1 MSQTRRLVHGLTF
14 AASVGVLA
22 WWAGS
27 MPEVGT
33 LPALAMITAFA
44 WSTLTFGMVGVLGWR
59 RERPAGKQTG
69 ESRSVTV
76 LVLVTEDDSDEKIL
90 TAVALARGVGEV
102 ILGDLAAE
110 PRALLAESLD
120 VTLLTGEVPSRV
132 ANEALA
138 RAKGETFCILTGQA
152 CAVVSELR
160 LAAAMASED
169 VGWVRASTRPYN
181 EDRFAPVPHASMDD
195 CIDRLAD
202 GWGLHQWTPNATV
215 LSTKAAREV
224 GGFVEGRPWG
234 HLLRR
239 LSARGHTGARHN
251 GIVTVVAAPSE
262 PPRFWR
268 SHVWAQRSR
277 VAEAADTFREPGRDD
292 LAGRFAGLAVALRGI
307 QGIPILLWIAGF
319 GAVAATG
326 DAFTSAPLWPMTAAL
341 LVTAALR
348 VIVLCPS
355 IDPLRFNEEIVRTVY
370 QVPGSISA
378 VPGLAGQT
386 EPVVC
391 ASSITT
397 VVPARILLLVGL
409 LLCLVIGQGMAGVVG
424 AMPVDSEGIQGWG
437 ITACAVVL
445 LMLIQAIAYSG
456 SLRRSGR
463 DSYRFPIDL
472 GVRIA
477 GSQGRTL
484 DLSAGGMRIR
494 TSAPLD
500 PGCHVDVRVDFA
512 RNPMTV
518 NAEVRHVQDEAGSQ
532 VAGLQL
538 AETAERRCA
547 WVRALFA
554 EAGILETPELESDR
568 VNAHR

>member
-1 MSQTRRLVHGLTF
+1 MSQTRRLVHVLTF
-14 AASVGVLA
+14 VASVGVLA

-27 MPEVGT
+27 VPEVET

-44 WSTLTFGMVGVLGWR
+44 WSTLTFAMVGALGWR
-59 RERPAGKQTG
+59 RERSTGSHTG
-69 ESRSVTV
+69 ESRSMTV
-76 LVLVTEDDSDEKIL
+76 LVLVTEDDTDEKIL
-90 TAVALARGVGEV
+90 TALALAQGVGEV

-110 PRALLAESLD
+110 PRTRLVESLD
-120 VTLLTGEVPSRV
+120 VTLLTGEVPSGV

-152 CAVVSELR
+152 CAVVSQLR

-215 LSTKAAREV
+215 LNTKAAREV

-239 LSARGHTGARHN
+239 LSERGHTGARHN

-262 PPRFWR
+262 PSRFWR

-277 VAEAADTFREPGRDD
+277 IAEAADTFREPGRED
-292 LAGRFAGLAVALRGI
+292 LAGRFAGLAVALRGLR
-307 QGIPILLWIAGF
+307 GIPILLWIAGF
-319 GAVAATG
+319 GAVATTG

-348 VIVLCPS
+348 MLVLCPS

-378 VPGLAGQT
+378 VPGLAGRT
-386 EPVVC
+386 EPVVR
-391 ASSITT
+391 ATSITT
-397 VVPARILLLVGL
+397 LVPARILLFVGL

-424 AMPVDSEGIQGWG
+424 AVPVASEGVQGWG
-437 ITACAVVL
+437 VTACAVVL
-445 LMLIQAIAYSG
+445 FMLIQAIAYSG

-463 DSYRFPIDL
+463 DSYRFPIQL
-472 GVRIA
+472 GVRVA
-477 GSQGRTL
+477 GNGGRTL

-494 TSAPLD
+494 TGASLD
-500 PGCHVDVRVDFA
+500 PGCHVDVRVDFVG
-512 RNPMTV
+512 NPMNV
-518 NAEVRHVQDEAGSQ
+518 NAEVLYVQDVPGSH
-532 VAGLQL
+532 VAGLRL

-547 WVRALFA
+547 WTRALFA
-554 EAGILETPELESDR
+554 EAGLLETLGLVSDR
-568 VNAHR
+568 EQAHI